1 MLHEIHFNYNAHIF
15 VQNFLRF
22 VTLCLILYFQVHIK
36 QQDATG
42 ELSEDVK
49 AALLQYNSIVSL
61 SSSVRC
67 MVQFAVCSL
76 SVSLPL
82 RALQ

>member
-1 MLHEIHFNYNAHIF
+1 MKYSLILKHIIYTEI
-15 VQNFLRF
+15 L
-22 VTLCLILYFQVHIK
+22 TLTFYHVCLILYFQVHIK